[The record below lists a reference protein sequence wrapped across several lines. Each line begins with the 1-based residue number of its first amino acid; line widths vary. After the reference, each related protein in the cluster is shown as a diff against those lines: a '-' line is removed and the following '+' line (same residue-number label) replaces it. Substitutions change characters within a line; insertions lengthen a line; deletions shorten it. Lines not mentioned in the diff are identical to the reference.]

1 MATRTIHRLKGT
13 AVTGKR
19 AKPGRYPDGGGLY
32 LQVGPTGTK
41 AWLYRFMLNGKA
53 REMGLGAVDV
63 VDVGTARA
71 EAQECRKLVH
81 KGIDPIEARRAGR
94 LQSLIEAS
102 RNVTFKE
109 CAEAYIEAHRA
120 GWKNA
125 KHAAQWT
132 ATLETYCMPT
142 LGKLPVSGIDT
153 GLVLKVLEGDFWLT
167 KTETATRVRGRIE
180 KILDWA
186 IARGYREGTNPARWQ
201 GHLDKMLPKPSKVKT
216 VTHHAALHFDS
227 LPAFFR
233 KLSDDTSGAARAL
246 QLIILTATRTSETLN
261 ARWSEID
268 VAKKTWTIPADRMK
282 AEVEHRVPLTD
293 ASLSIIKAQREVT
306 QNEFVFAGAKP
317 KMPLSNMACLALL
330 RRMKRTDL
338 TVHGFRSTFRDWA
351 AEKTNFPRDVAEMA
365 LAHTI
370 KDNVEAAYRR
380 GDLLEKRRVMMA
392 QWADYCGG
400 KFTGK
405 VQAIGTGKKTRAA

>member
-1 MATRTIHRLKGT
+1 MATRTLHRLKGT
-13 AVTGKR
+13 AISRK
-19 AKPGRYPDGGGLY
+19 AKPGRYADGGGLY

-63 VDVGTARA
+63 VDIGSARS

-94 LQSLIEAS
+94 LQSLIDAS
-102 RNVTFKE
+102 RNMTFRE
-109 CAEAYIEAHRA
+109 CAETYIEAHRA
-120 GWKNA
+120 SWKNA
-125 KHAAQWT
+125 KHGAQWS

-142 LGKLPVSGIDT
+142 LGKLPVSQIDT
-153 GLVLKVLEGDFWLT
+153 GLVLKVLEGEFWLT
-167 KTETATRVRGRIE
+167 KTETATRVRGRME

-186 IARGYREGTNPARWQ
+186 TARGYREGPNPARWQ
-201 GHLDKMLPKPSKVKT
+201 GHLDKMLPKPSKLKN
-216 VTHHAALHFDS
+216 VTHHAALHFEE

-233 KLSDDTSGAARAL
+233 KLAVDTSGAARAL

-268 VAKKTWTIPADRMK
+268 LTNKIWTIPADRMK
-282 AEVEHRVPLTD
+282 AGVEHRVPLSD
-293 ASLSIIKAQREVT
+293 AAVKIIKAQQKVALGD
-306 QNEFVFAGAKP
+306 FVFAGAKA

-351 AEKTNFPRDVAEMA
+351 AEKTNFARDVAEMA

-380 GDLLEKRRVMMA
+380 GDLLDKRRVMMA
-392 QWADYCGG
+392 QWADYCDGQ
-400 KFTGK
+400 FVGK
-405 VQAIGTGKKTRAA
+405 VQAIGTRRKLKAA